1 MIQSVQTS
9 DRIMAMLRS
18 RRSGVTLI
26 GARIEA
32 AGLRPTGRGEEISL
46 EGFCALAR
54 GLAAG

>member
-1 MIQSVQTS
+1 
-9 DRIMAMLRS
+9 MLRS